1 MIKFI
6 LTLILLAS
14 TLSLADEKIG
24 DQVRR
29 IGGEDREMLEAIKHA
44 RSTLGGFLEIEKNP
58 SKGSEN
64 FRLKV
69 MLSDENGVE
78 HLWFTP
84 FKKIKGG
91 FAGVLA
97 NNPETVKSVEFG
109 KVYAF
114 KQEQITDWGY
124 ELNGK
129 QVGSFTICVLFK
141 SMDPE
146 AVKRYKKDHGFEC
159 KI

>member
-1 MIKFI
+1 MVKFI
-6 LTLILLAS
+6 LTLTLLAS
-14 TLSLADEKIG
+14 TLCLAGEKIG

-29 IGGEDREMLEAIKHA
+29 IGGEDRDMLEAIKHA
-44 RSTLGGFLEIEKNP
+44 RSTLGEFLEIEKNP
-58 SKGSEN
+58 PDGSAN
-64 FRLKV
+64 FKLKV

-84 FKKIKGG
+84 FKKINGG
-91 FAGVLA
+91 FAGVLT
-97 NNPETVKSVEFG
+97 NDPETVKSVEFG

-146 AVKRYKKDHGFEC
+146 TVKRYKKDHGFEC
-159 KI
+159 KT